1 MIGLGWMGGRQAI
14 VAMLI
19 GVATL
24 LSVGV
29 ASAADSVRV
38 AIGDFTG
45 SGSSVRGIGVFQ
57 GALKR
62 LGGVGIESTR
72 SFQNEA
78 RRMGVKGDLPG
89 DADALIQVSAA
100 VDVDAIVY
108 MHIERSRKRRRDK
121 VLRLEVYAGRNGQL
135 VGEHNV
141 RVSRGRLTRSVWKK
155 AARSVE
161 QDLYDALEVRP
172 PASKRRAEPMEM
184 PVTDL
189 SDGGGDARRGGRD
202 RYGDGGRMGSSLEDD
217 LGDDDAGGEGQMFR
231 LAGGIALLSRSF
243 DYKATDQSPKFNPG
257 GIQYDSAMV
266 PGFALDAEYYPFVR
280 MTRGFARG
288 FGLHLRFEKVFVNTE
303 QTVQTDQGPTVQ
315 ELPTSHNHF
324 LLRAMYRHRF
334 NPRPDSIEVHGGLGF
349 GVLSFQM
356 ADNEE
361 YNGALY
367 QYFDITLGA
376 YAPLSTQYFAID
388 LRASVMPAVSLGE
401 TVKELGEAAATFGF
415 RVYAGLASAVSQNID
430 LSAGFEYTG
439 FSSTISGAGRDGREG
454 DTAEDT
460 YVGIRIL
467 GGYRF

>member
-1 MIGLGWMGGRQAI
+1 VGL
-14 VAMLI
+14 AML
-19 GVATL
+19 VSALAVL
-24 LSVGV
+24 LG
-29 ASAADSVRV
+29 AGAAAAADSVRV

-45 SGSSVRGIGVFQ
+45 SGASTRGIGVFQ

-78 RRMGVKGDLPG
+78 RRMGVKRDIPG
-89 DADALIQVSAA
+89 DSDALIQVSAA
-100 VDVDAIVY
+100 VDVDAIIY

-121 VLRLEVYAGRNGQL
+121 ILRLDVYAGRNGRL
-135 VGEHNV
+135 VGEHSV

-155 AARSVE
+155 AARAVE
-161 QDLYDALEVRP
+161 QDLYDSLEVRP
-172 PASKRRAEPMEM
+172 PPPKRRSEPMEM

-189 SDGGGDARRGGRD
+189 DGGRD
-202 RYGDGGRMGSSLEDD
+202 RGDDRRRDRYTDIGRMGSSLGD
-217 LGDDDAGGEGQMFR
+217 GRDDDDDGVAGGEMFR
-231 LAGGIALLSRSF
+231 LAGGISLLSRSF

-280 MTRGFARG
+280 MTRGFAKG

-303 QTVQTDQGPTVQ
+303 QTVQTDTGPTVQ
-315 ELPTSHNHF
+315 ALETSHNHF
-324 LLRAMYRHRF
+324 LLRAMYRHKF

-356 ADNEE
+356 AENEE

-401 TVKELGEAAATFGF
+401 TVEELGEAAATFGF
-415 RVYAGLASAVSQNID
+415 RVYAGLASAVSKNID

-454 DTAEDT
+454 NTAEDT
-460 YVGIRIL
+460 YVGIRVL